1 MGARFGTTFVLAVLA
16 TAAGASAGDEPSA
29 ANGRERNAVSFQAGL
44 SSGSSQS
51 SHMAGAAVG
60 GTLVRDLSSRL
71 ALEATGSFLNR
82 GMGENGLNLSASL
95 LVNLRHGR
103 EKAVP
108 YLAVGGGVY
117 RASFDMGNS
126 RFTGPMGY
134 GGMMGYGMMG
144 GAGMMGGGP
153 YDAGRWNY
161 GQMPMFY
168 GRRMGPAD
176 QDGRA
181 SGHRSFTDPAMSV
194 GGGFKVDLGSRLS
207 LRPDARALVVASGGD
222 TYTLGLFTVNFGY
235 RF

>member
-1 MGARFGTTFVLAVLA
+1 
-16 TAAGASAGDEPSA
+16 
-29 ANGRERNAVSFQAGL
+29 
-44 SSGSSQS
+44 
-51 SHMAGAAVG
+51 MAGAAVG
-60 GTLVRDLSSRL
+60 GTLVRDLSPRL

-95 LVNLRHGR
+95 LVNLRPGR

-134 GGMMGYGMMG
+134 G
-144 GAGMMGGGP
+144 MMGGGP

-168 GRRMGPAD
+168 GNRMGPAE

-181 SGHRSFTDPAMSV
+181 YGHRSFTDPALSL
-194 GGGFKVDLGSRLS
+194 GGGIKVDLGSRLS

-222 TYTLGLFTVNFGY
+222 TYTVGLFTVNFGY